1 MKRDQLI
8 QSGSAIAHLQD
19 LHRMMRES
27 LKATKRMVSFMDFD
41 IDGPQGA
48 KTTNFG
54 SKDDII
60 EEEEDSANQLEQ
72 PNSDSELSS
81 PLRKNSKK
89 KQVNNNNE
97 TL

>member
-8 QSGSAIAHLQD
+8 QSSSAIAHLQD

-41 IDGPQGA
+41 TDGPQGA
-48 KTTNFG
+48 KTNFG
-54 SKDDII
+54 SKEGSQ
-60 EEEEDSANQLEQ
+60 EEEEGSANQLDH
-72 PNSDSELSS
+72 PNNSDSELSS
-81 PLRKNSKK
+81 PQRKGPKK
-89 KQVNNNNE
+89 KQVNNSE